1 MQSEKRVSFY
11 TDVSKHLEF
20 IARLNA
26 ILNEP
31 DSSIS
36 NCYITRSTSDRYCL
50 FITPINPQYDFTTIT
65 FDFCNFFSN
74 SDEKDG
80 NFYKRYMDQG
90 LSKEDVDLLSD
101 FLDSFAFYNSY
112 EGLFFASKFFEPV
125 LNPSEAKRI
134 YFKFTAN
141 EKACLELIDGKKL
154 EKYYSVTTR
163 QNLAYE
169 LSRDKSIDLNA
180 NLIKCNTYSFSQH
193 KKLDFCLQEIKK
205 TSGNH
210 PPVENFI
217 VIQYKDLE
225 YFGTYIESV
234 FKLIDDKL
242 VEVDI
247 QDIVNTT
254 PTEDEA

>member
-11 TDVSKHLEF
+11 TDVSKHHEF

-36 NCYITRSTSDRYCL
+36 NCYLTRSTSDRYCL
-50 FITPINPQYDFTTIT
+50 FITPFNAQYDFTTIT

-74 SDEKDG
+74 SHEKDE

-90 LSKEDVDLLSD
+90 LSKADIDRLSDLLD
-101 FLDSFAFYNSY
+101 DFAFENSY

-125 LNPSEAKRI
+125 LNPSKALSI

-141 EKACLELIDGKKL
+141 EKARLEVIDGKKL
-154 EKYYSVTTR
+154 EKSYSVIR
-163 QNLAYE
+163 REYLAYE
-169 LSRDKSIDLNA
+169 LSRVDNIDFNA
-180 NLIKCNTYSFSQH
+180 PLIKCNTYSFTQY
-193 KKLDFCLQEIKK
+193 KKLDFCIQAIKK
-205 TSGNH
+205 TSGNY
-210 PPVENFI
+210 PPIENF
-217 VIQYKDLE
+217 VVVQYRDLE
-225 YFGTYIESV
+225 YYSTYIESV
-234 FKLIDDKL
+234 FKLVDDKL

-247 QDIVNTT
+247 KDIVNTAEVE
-254 PTEDEA
+254 ED